1 MNITRQLTAIAL
13 VTSAMAPAFAANDG
27 VPCNVTDIT
36 PNAQACEGFFT
47 GNVISG
53 NAGDLLIASTALQA
67 LGLAGADGSWLE
79 KVDTAPGISGS
90 TITFTTL
97 MSGITYVGMH
107 FGKAEGANPPGVDLR
122 GGGTGFYRFDAGPVG
137 TYTYTVNVGGLSNAA
152 LYSTTPVPEPETYA
166 LLLAGLGIVGFMARR
181 RKNA

>member
-1 MNITRQLTAIAL
+1 MNITRPLAAIAL
-13 VTSAMAPAFAANDG
+13 AASTVAPAWAANDG
-27 VPCNVTDIT
+27 VACSIADVT
-36 PNAQACEGFFT
+36 PSAQACEGFFT

-53 NAGDLLIASTALQA
+53 NADDLLIAGTALQA
-67 LGLAGADGSWLE
+67 LGLAGADGTWLE

-107 FGKAEGANPPGVDLR
+107 FGKAAGANPPGVDLR
-122 GGGTGFYRFDAGPVG
+122 GGGTGFYRFDAGPG
-137 TYTYTVNVGGLSNAA
+137 TYSYTVNVGGLSNAA

-166 LLLAGLGIVGFMARR
+166 LLLGGLGMVGFMARR
-181 RKNA
+181 RKSA

>member
-1 MNITRQLTAIAL
+1 MKITLKFAAFAIAG
-13 VTSAMAPAFAANDG
+13 AAGMPALAANDG
-27 VPCNVTDIT
+27 VACSVTDIT
-36 PNAQACEGFFT
+36 PAAQACEGFFT

-53 NAGDLLIASTALQA
+53 NAGDLAIASTALQT

-107 FGKAEGANPPGVDLR
+107 FGKASGANPPGVDLR
-122 GGGTGFYRFDAGPVG
+122 GGGTGFYRFDAGPG